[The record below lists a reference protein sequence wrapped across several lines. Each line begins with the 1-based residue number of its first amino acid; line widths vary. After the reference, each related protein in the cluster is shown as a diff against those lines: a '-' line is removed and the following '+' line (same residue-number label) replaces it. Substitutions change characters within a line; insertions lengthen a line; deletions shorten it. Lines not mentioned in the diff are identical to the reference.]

1 MPENISKR
9 QLYLTNR
16 EELMAYLGILY
27 LLGVKKMNKAN
38 LEEAWARNGT
48 GIEILQGVMSLRRF
62 RNLTIFLRFDDTS
75 TRADRKK
82 TDKLGAIH

>member
-48 GIEILQGVMSLRRF
+48 GIEILQGVRHHSL
-62 RNLTIFLRFDDTS
+62 
-75 TRADRKK
+75 
-82 TDKLGAIH
+82 